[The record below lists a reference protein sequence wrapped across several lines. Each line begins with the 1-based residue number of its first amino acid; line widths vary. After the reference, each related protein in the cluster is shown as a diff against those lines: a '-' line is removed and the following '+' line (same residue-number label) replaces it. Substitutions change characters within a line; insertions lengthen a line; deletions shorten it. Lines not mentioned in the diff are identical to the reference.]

1 MSTGKVKRALWT
13 NSHLKQAVNA
23 VIQNGMSK
31 KRASIQFGIPRPTLI
46 PHIDKAT
53 HGQGVERKLSRPQI
67 LNEEDEKELSA
78 IIQDMESR
86 LFGLSESDVK
96 KIVYDYCE
104 KKGIKNQFSED
115 SRVIR
120 TMVAYNMITVT
131 FLNALTDEHI

>member
-13 NSHLKQAVNA
+13 DSHLKQAVNA

-46 PHIDKAT
+46 RHIDKAT
-53 HGQGVERKLSRPQI
+53 HGQGVERKLGRPQI

-120 TMVAYNMITVT
+120 TM
-131 FLNALTDEHI
+131 